1 MKLVLNSFFLSL
13 LFFYV
18 PVFGED
24 YHKEFTVKV
33 SGIKIGKLNW
43 TIKIDDDEYFNDLK
57 LKSEGVLSGIY
68 RFEGEYFSEGVFQ
81 NNKLKPTKYKHV
93 WITNKTTK
101 NMSLVFQ
108 DDKLKSLDQ
117 TPVEKEK
124 LRINVFNINQS
135 KDPLTSFLQII
146 LGEKNS
152 LVVDGRRTYVM
163 NSIFNKKTEQTVVEI
178 SKYSNLWADHKRR
191 KFEKL
196 TFEKKDGD
204 FFPIKINIHFD
215 GRVFKL
221 EQN

>member
-1 MKLVLNSFFLSL
+1 MS
-13 LFFYV
+13 
-18 PVFGED
+18 
-24 YHKEFTVKV
+24 
-33 SGIKIGKLNW
+33 
-43 TIKIDDDEYFNDLK
+43 
-57 LKSEGVLSGIY
+57 
-68 RFEGEYFSEGVFQ
+68 
-81 NNKLKPTKYKHV
+81 
-93 WITNKTTK
+93 TNKTTK

-152 LVVDGRRTYVM
+152 LVVDVRRTYVM
-163 NSIFNKKTEQTVVEI
+163 NSIFNKKTEQTIVEI